1 MMPAAVQAEI
11 EALIQPSYDNILAT
25 LLLLKE
31 LYEEVEENSQAVK
44 ETLRIG
50 VELLDALQGSSSLAD
65 SIPSPLALP
74 LPLAIKAVSLAASK
88 IVQQRTGISLSSW
101 TELMS
106 STLVQFEDYLANLKA
121 IAELAKKKQTP
132 EKEEDITPAKLKED
146 LKLLEETNAKTQIWN
161 QMTAKI
167 LKLSQLAD
175 SLIESGKSA
184 ATAPKAEPSPPTP
197 PAGVGGAF
205 KQKIGSLGE
214 KIGDSVSRFSSE
226 HENLVEQVMA
236 PLYHL
241 REKATLLKGQIETL
255 SNTIQQFDE
264 MLDLEAA
271 QIKARL
277 GQISAIEVKV
287 LSRRIAVA
295 VAIPRLKRDLLQA
308 RSACTAYRGYLEKLA
323 PAAKQGQIS
332 ESAFEAL
339 SFEYQQHLKNAEAK
353 LQKLEREASAWKQAS
368 HPILDPG
375 LEWLKQS
382 QEITNGREVVGEMEA
397 HQAREKRLKIKREV
411 ERFENAIKILDEL
424 EQGKNGSGQVP
435 TSLPPGNPTH

>member
-25 LLLLKE
+25 FILLKE
-31 LYEEVEENSQAVK
+31 LSEEVEENSQAVK

-65 SIPSPLALP
+65 SIPGPLALP

-106 STLVQFEDYLANLKA
+106 STLAQFEDYLANLKT
-121 IAELAKKKQTP
+121 IAELAKKKQAP

-184 ATAPKAEPSPPTP
+184 AAPPKAELPPPTP

-241 REKATLLKGQIETL
+241 REKASLLKGQIETL

-308 RSACTAYRGYLEKLA
+308 RAACTAYQGYLEKLV
-323 PAAKQGQIS
+323 PAAKQGQIT
-332 ESAFEAL
+332 EPAFEAL
-339 SFEYQQHLKNAEAK
+339 LFEYQEHLKNAEAK
-353 LQKLEREASAWKQAS
+353 RQRLEQEVSAWKQAS

-375 LEWLKQS
+375 VDWLKAS
-382 QEITNGREVVGEMEA
+382 NEIVNGRELVGELDA

-411 ERFENAIKILDEL
+411 ERFEKAIKILDEL
-424 EQGKNGSGQVP
+424 EQGKTAPDN
-435 TSLPPGNPTH
+435 

>member
-25 LLLLKE
+25 LFLLKE
-31 LYEEVEENSQAVK
+31 LYEEVDENSQTVK

-88 IVQQRTGISLSSW
+88 IVQQRTGISLASW
-101 TELMS
+101 SELMS
-106 STLVQFEDYLANLKA
+106 STLAQFEEYLANLKT
-121 IAELAKKKQTP
+121 IAELAKKKQAP
-132 EKEEDITPAKLKED
+132 EKEEDVTPTRLKED

-167 LKLSQLAD
+167 LKLSQLAE

-184 ATAPKAEPSPPTP
+184 AAPPKAEPLPPAP

-205 KQKIGSLGE
+205 KQKIGSLGD

-226 HENLVEQVMA
+226 HENLVEPVMA

-241 REKATLLKGQIETL
+241 REKASLLKGQIETL
-255 SNTIQQFDE
+255 SSTIQQFDE

-308 RSACTAYRGYLEKLA
+308 RAACTAYQSYLEKLA
-323 PAAKQGQIS
+323 PAARQGQIS
-332 ESAFEAL
+332 KPAYEAL
-339 SFEYQQHLKNAEAK
+339 SFEYQEHLKNADTRR
-353 LQKLEREASAWKQAS
+353 LKLEREASAWKQAS

-375 LEWLKQS
+375 LDWLKQS
-382 QEITNGREVVGEMEA
+382 QEIVNGRELVGELDS
-397 HQAREKRLKIKREV
+397 HQAREKRLKIKREL
-411 ERFENAIKILDEL
+411 ERFEKAIKILDEL
-424 EQGKNGSGQVP
+424 EQGKNSAQP
-435 TSLPPGNPTH
+435 ASTSLPPGNPTP